1 MNMLYKMSSKEVRS
15 EMLKFLLL
23 KMHRAKRQEKQ
34 QTYLFMGN
42 FQIHILTA

>member
-1 MNMLYKMSSKEVRS
+1 MSSKEVKN
-15 EMLKFLLL
+15 EILKFLLL

-34 QTYLFMGN
+34 AYLFMDN

>member
-1 MNMLYKMSSKEVRS
+1 MNMFYKMSSKEVKS
-15 EMLKFLLL
+15 EIWKFLLL

-34 QTYLFMGN
+34 QEYLFMDN